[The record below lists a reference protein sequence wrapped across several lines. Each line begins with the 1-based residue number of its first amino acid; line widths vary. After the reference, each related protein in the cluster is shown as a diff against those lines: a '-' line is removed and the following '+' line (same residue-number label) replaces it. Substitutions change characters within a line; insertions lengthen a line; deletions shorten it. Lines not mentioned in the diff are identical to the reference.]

1 MSLIEEEIVVVWFRL
16 IYESHLLFFLPC
28 YWFIPNLIIS
38 GNQSENGVSKK
49 ILRSSGCLI
58 YSRMLRKTPSAYSSH
73 SSHGCCPTFTGTAAT
88 FSLSFWRWPIPF
100 ELHRKRTSRL
110 LVRGSVFYKSLIPSG
125 FISLQISTLMK
136 SFYRILTLQF
146 VAARFG
152 TFRNLYHE
160 MNNLTARWLPCVEKG
175 NIKFAYESYPN

>member
-1 MSLIEEEIVVVWFRL
+1 VL
-16 IYESHLLFFLPC
+16 
-28 YWFIPNLIIS
+28 
-38 GNQSENGVSKK
+38 
-49 ILRSSGCLI
+49 LI
-58 YSRMLRKTPSAYSSH
+58 YSKSNHQRKPKWKWRFEKNIEIIRMSNIFPDVEENPICIFVSFFSRMLSYLYWYSSN
-73 SSHGCCPTFTGTAAT
+73 FL
-88 FSLSFWRWPIPF
+88 FIILERRWRPIPF
-100 ELHRKRTSRL
+100 ELHIKRRSRL